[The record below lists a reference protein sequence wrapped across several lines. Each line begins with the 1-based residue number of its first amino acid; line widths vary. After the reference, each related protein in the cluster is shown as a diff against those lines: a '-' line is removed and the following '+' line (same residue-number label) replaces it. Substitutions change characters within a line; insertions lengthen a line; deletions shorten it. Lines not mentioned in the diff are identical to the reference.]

1 MKKILLSLSLMVAPV
16 SMYAD
21 ALSTQILQNS
31 ESLQAAKLSLKGDE
45 LALRTEGNLPDPEI
59 EMEIMALPEPS
70 LELTVSETIEW
81 LGVYQMRKK
90 ARECRIM
97 LLNIC
102 LSQSA
107 WRWLNKPDWHIWI

>member
-59 EMEIMALPEPS
+59 EMEIMACRNHRLNLP
-70 LELTVSETIEW
+70 
-81 LGVYQMRKK
+81 YRKP
-90 ARECRIM
+90 
-97 LLNIC
+97 LNGPAYIRC
-102 LSQSA
+102 VKRQENA
-107 WRWLNKPDWHIWI
+107 V

>member
-1 MKKILLSLSLMVAPV
+1 MRKILLSLSLMVAPV

-21 ALSTQILQNS
+21 ALSTQILQNN

-81 LGVYQMRKK
+81 PGVYQMRKK
-90 ARECRIM
+90 ARECRINASQYLFESKRM
-97 LLNIC
+97 EVV
-102 LSQSA
+102 LS
-107 WRWLNKPDWHIWI
+107 LIHI